1 MAEYIAKVYFWL
13 ACRDTLLIEA
23 GSDAEAI
30 EIAKREASTAMES
43 HGCPDFIDYDER
55 REGSI
60 SYIDRVTSDGN
71 EEVVEF
77 VTFDDDRLYP
87 EWHEFLKKVG
97 SLPVEV
103 STPDEQAKALHEYV
117 LLIEEAKRLHGQ
129 FA

>member
-23 GSDAEAI
+23 ESDAEAV
-30 EIAKREASTAMES
+30 EIAKREASAVMES

-60 SYIDRVTSDGN
+60 SYIDRVTSSGN

-87 EWHEFLKKVG
+87 EWHEFLTKVG
-97 SLPVEV
+97 SLPTDI
-103 STPDEQAKALHEYV
+103 STPDAQAIALHQYA
-117 LLIEEAKRLHGQ
+117 LLIEEAKTLHGQ